1 MTIGKLAEE
10 AARDICAALTELRPP
25 DVLAGEPKEKAEKR
39 LEEIVAERVSGHLER
54 AYTAGKLDGLQEAE
68 TRK

>member
-1 MTIGKLAEE
+1 MISKRAEE
-10 AARDICAALTELRPP
+10 AAKDICAALTELRPA
-25 DVLAGEPKEKAEKR
+25 DVLAGEPKEEAEKR

-54 AYTAGKLDGLQEAE
+54 AYAAGKLEGLQEAE